1 VSIVEKAIDKL
12 RKSAEPVVPEPV
24 ARPAAPAPVAPVT
37 VPDAAASAAARAA
50 LYRTQITIDR
60 RRLRESGLL
69 PPEHEESRLAA
80 EYRRIKRP
88 LLGKALSPGAPAGER
103 VILIA
108 SATPGEGKTFTSLN
122 LAFSMSLEHETRVL
136 LVDCDI
142 PKPQLSTVLGLAT
155 SPGLFDALSDPQVDV
170 ESCVC
175 DTDVPNLTVLPVGH
189 KHDRAT
195 EMLASRRMQ
204 DVVARLLE
212 ADPHRV
218 IVFDS
223 PPLLLTTE
231 SAALAAIAG
240 QVVLVVRAE
249 TTPKAAVQ
257 DALRQLG
264 AGKSVSLVLNDVEA
278 WAGMGGYYTYG
289 HYGPYPTT
297 R

>member
-1 VSIVEKAIDKL
+1 MSIVEKAIDKL
-12 RKSAEPVVPEPV
+12 RKGGEP
-24 ARPAAPAPVAPVT
+24 APAAAL
-37 VPDAAASAAARAA
+37 ASAAATATVTA
-50 LYRTQITIDR
+50 LEPPSALEQTATLVRPRVTIDR
-60 RRLRESGLL
+60 RRLREGGLL

-88 LLGKALSPGAPAGER
+88 LLAKALAAGAAPIDR
-103 VILIA
+103 VMMIA
-108 SATPGEGKTFTSLN
+108 SATPAEGKTFTSLN
-122 LAFSMSLEHETRVL
+122 LAFSLSLEQETRVL

-142 PKPQLSTVLGLAT
+142 PKPQLSTVLDLGTA
-155 SPGLFDALSDPQVDV
+155 PGLFDALVDPRLDV
-170 ESCVC
+170 ETCVC
-175 DTDVPNLTVLPVGH
+175 DTDVPNLTVLPLGQ

-204 DVVARLLE
+204 EVVARLLE

-218 IVFDS
+218 LVFDS

-231 SAALAAIAG
+231 SAALASLAG

-249 TTPKAAVQ
+249 VTPKAAVQ

-264 AGKSVSLVLNDVEA
+264 AGKPVSLVLNDVEP
-278 WAGMGGYYTYG
+278 WAGMAGYYAYG

>member
-12 RKSAEPVVPEPV
+12 RRGSEPAPSA
-24 ARPAAPAPVAPVT
+24 ATAPAH
-37 VPDAAASAAARAA
+37 AAAAATVTALEPPSALEQTATFNRPRVN
-50 LYRTQITIDR
+50 LDR
-60 RRLRESGLL
+60 RRLRENGLL

-88 LLGKALSPGAPAGER
+88 LLAKALAPGAAPIER
-103 VILIA
+103 VMMIA
-108 SATPGEGKTFTSLN
+108 SATPAEGKTFTSLN
-122 LAFSMSLEHETRVL
+122 LAFSLSLEQETRVL

-142 PKPQLSTVLGLAT
+142 PKPQLSTVLDLVG
-155 SPGLFDALSDPQVDV
+155 SPGLFDALVDPKMDI
-170 ESCVC
+170 EACVC
-175 DTDVPNLTVLPVGH
+175 DTDVPNLAVLPLGQ

-204 DVVARLLE
+204 EVVARLLE

-218 IVFDS
+218 VVIDS

-231 SAALAAIAG
+231 SAALASLAG

-249 TTPKAAVQ
+249 VTPKAAVQ

-264 AGKSVSLVLNDVEA
+264 AGKSVSLVLNDVEP
-278 WAGMGGYYTYG
+278 WAGMAGYYAYG
-289 HYGPYPTT
+289 HYGPYPTK

>member
-1 VSIVEKAIDKL
+1 VSID
-12 RKSAEPVVPEPV
+12 RK
-24 ARPAAPAPVAPVT
+24 
-37 VPDAAASAAARAA
+37 
-50 LYRTQITIDR
+50 
-60 RRLRESGLL
+60 RLREGGLL

-88 LLGKALSPGAPAGER
+88 LLARAQAAGASPLDR
-103 VILIA
+103 VLLIA
-108 SATPGEGKTFTSLN
+108 SATPAEGKTFTSLN
-122 LAFSMSLEHETRVL
+122 LAFSLSLEQEARVL

-142 PKPQLSTVLGLAT
+142 PKPQLSTVLGLGSA
-155 SPGLFDALSDPQVDV
+155 PGLFDALADPRVDV
-170 ESCVC
+170 EACVC
-175 DTDVPNLTVLPVGH
+175 ESDVPNLAVLPVGQ

-204 DVVARLLE
+204 ELVARLLD

-231 SAALAAIAG
+231 SAALASLAG
-240 QVVLVVRAE
+240 QVVLVIRAE
-249 TTPKAAVQ
+249 VTPKAAVQ
-257 DALRQLG
+257 DAIRQLG
-264 AGKSVSLVLNDVEA
+264 TGKSVSLVLNDVEP
-278 WAGMGGYYTYG
+278 WAGMAGYYAYG

>member
-1 VSIVEKAIDKL
+1 MEQTASFE
-12 RKSAEPVVPEPV
+12 
-24 ARPAAPAPVAPVT
+24 RPRV
-37 VPDAAASAAARAA
+37 
-50 LYRTQITIDR
+50 TIDR

-88 LLGKALSPGAPAGER
+88 LLGRALAPGAAPVER
-103 VILIA
+103 VLLIA
-108 SATPGEGKTFTSLN
+108 SATPAEGKTFTSLN
-122 LAFSMSLEHETRVL
+122 LAFSLSLEQETRVL

-142 PKPQLSTVLGLAT
+142 PKPQLTNVMGLAA
-155 SPGLFDALSDPQVDV
+155 SPGLFDALADPRLDV
-170 ESCVC
+170 EACVC
-175 DTDVPNLTVLPVGH
+175 ETDVPNLAVLPVGL

-204 DVVARLLE
+204 EVVARLLA

-231 SAALAAIAG
+231 SAALASVAG
-240 QVVLVVRAE
+240 QVVLVIRAE
-249 TTPKAAVQ
+249 VTPKAAVQ
-257 DALRQLG
+257 DAIRQLG
-264 AGKSVSLVLNDVEA
+264 PGKSVSLVLNDVEP
-278 WAGMGGYYTYG
+278 WAGMAGYYAYG
-289 HYGPYPTT
+289 HYGPYPTA

>member
-12 RKSAEPVVPEPV
+12 RKSGE
-24 ARPAAPAPVAPVT
+24 PAP
-37 VPDAAASAAARAA
+37 AAARPTA
-50 LYRTQITIDR
+50 LATATAPSSEPLPSLEQTASIRRPRVTIDR
-60 RRLRESGLL
+60 RRLREAGLL

-88 LLGKALSPGAPAGER
+88 LLAKALAANAPAIER
-103 VILIA
+103 VLLIA
-108 SATPGEGKTFTSLN
+108 SATPAEGKTFTSLN
-122 LAFSMSLEHETRVL
+122 LAFSLSLEQEARVL
-136 LVDCDI
+136 LVDCDS

-155 SPGLFDALSDPQVDV
+155 SPGLFDALADPQLDV

-175 DTDVPNLTVLPVGH
+175 ETDVPNLEVLPVGQ
-189 KHDRAT
+189 KHERAT

-204 DVVARLLE
+204 DLVSRLLD

-231 SAALAAIAG
+231 SAALATLAG
-240 QVVLVVRAE
+240 QVVLVIRAE
-249 TTPKAAVQ
+249 ATPKAAVQ
-257 DALRQLG
+257 DAIRQLG
-264 AGKSVSLVLNDVEA
+264 TGKSVSLVLNDVEP
-278 WAGMGGYYTYG
+278 WAGMAGYYAYG
-289 HYGPYPTT
+289 HYGPYPTA